1 MSRRCLGGVW
11 EVSRRCLGGLAS
23 WRCVSGVPPHLQRE
37 VTQRRE
43 TERQSGARRG
53 GDVGAQQL
61 QHGARQPRHL
71 QQQLCP
77 EAVVWREPLVERGEQ
92 DVGELVVP
100 LERML
105 AELGVGPRQ
114 QQLVPLVRQ
123 RERVLE
129 ERA

>member
-1 MSRRCLGGVW
+1 
-11 EVSRRCLGGLAS
+11 
-23 WRCVSGVPPHLQRE
+23 
-37 VTQRRE
+37 
-43 TERQSGARRG
+43 
-53 GDVGAQQL
+53 
-61 QHGARQPRHL
+61 
-71 QQQLCP
+71 
-77 EAVVWREPLVERGEQ
+77 VERGEQ